1 MNIWDWKFR
10 VFFDE
15 SIKEQLE
22 TWQKTLT
29 FNEVEIYNEIC
40 TFYCSFFSFGMLWDL
55 IVEDNSKTD
64 EYLEKALLNKTLII
78 KTPYSLMRYY
88 KKQIRESR
96 LTVETK
102 NNLME
107 LLDFSKQGREI
118 RGDYWDF
125 VAKLFGNSFEN
136 MIKNFSSQ
144 SFDHSFVSLPRQRII
159 EGNCKEIF
167 ENIYSEITFDAVMQE
182 KFGVSAIRKFD
193 TQIIDGNGYGEWW
206 DREISDSGEDELV
219 LYTND
224 NKVKSEDYRYTIIH
238 ETYPGHGHFYN
249 SVRAENDSM
258 DHGAMSLIEGWATYC
273 EWNTYPSSYVKAIK
287 HNALA
292 FLWESMNLP
301 CDDFAASIVNRNKK
315 KNKPFKKY
323 VTNLIYSTQYVGYIE
338 SYYLGALWME
348 LALNNGQLTP
358 KSFLD
363 MLSKN
368 SKGEFF
374 RLWL

>member
-1 MNIWDWKFR
+1 MNIWDWKYR
-10 VFFDE
+10 IFFDD
-15 SIKEQLE
+15 SIKEQLN
-22 TWQKTLT
+22 TWLNSLVP
-29 FNEVEIYNEIC
+29 NEVDIYNEIQS
-40 TFYCSFFSFGMLWDL
+40 FYCSFFSFGILWDL
-55 IVEDNSKTD
+55 IVEDNSKAD
-64 EYLEKALLNKTLII
+64 EYIEKALQNKALII
-78 KTPYSLMRYY
+78 KTPNSLMRYY

-96 LTVETK
+96 QTADTK
-102 NNLME
+102 NKLKE

-118 RGDYWDF
+118 RFDYWAF

-136 MIKNFSSQ
+136 IIKNFSSQ
-144 SFDHSFVSLPRQRII
+144 SFDCSFVNLPRQHIV

-167 ENIYSEITFDAVMQE
+167 ENIYYEITIDTVMQE
-182 KFGVSAIRKFD
+182 KFGVSAIQNFN

-206 DREISDSGEDELV
+206 DREISDSGKDELI

-224 NKVKSEDYRYTIIH
+224 SKVKSEDYRYTIIH

-249 SVRAENDSM
+249 SVRAEHNSM

-273 EWNTYPSSYVKAIK
+273 EWNTFPSTYVDAIK
-287 HNALA
+287 HNALV
-292 FLWESMNLP
+292 FLWESMNLS
-301 CDDFAASIVNRNKK
+301 CNDFADSIVNRNKK
-315 KNKPFKKY
+315 KKKPFKKY

-348 LALNNGQLTP
+348 LMLNNGNLTP